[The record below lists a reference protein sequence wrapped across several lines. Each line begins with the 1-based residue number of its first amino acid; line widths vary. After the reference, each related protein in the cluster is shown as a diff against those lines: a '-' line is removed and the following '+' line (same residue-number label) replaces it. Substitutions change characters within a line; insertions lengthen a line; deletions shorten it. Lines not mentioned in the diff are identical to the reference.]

1 MSLQQKVQ
9 VHSPPGFSVN
19 VDLLREF
26 ELGLAPAAPERSAV
40 PARVLGYGEISTVF
54 EIQAESLRGL
64 ALKRLAVFESF
75 EEMERYEATY
85 VEYNRL
91 LGEIGLRLPA
101 QGYAGFAGRSGRPIL
116 YLIQKR
122 LPAGWIGNKALSRL
136 SRGDA
141 ERFVGSILRELNK
154 VWEFNRRQAQRRV
167 AIDGQLSNWAID
179 GFDADHPALAEP
191 MSLFYL
197 DTSTPLF
204 RLQGEE
210 QLNPELFLRNAPS
223 FLAWLIRLFFLKDV
237 MNRYYDPHLVA
248 ADLIANFHKEQRPDL
263 IPALV
268 RAVNDFYAGAAHLG
282 VKPVE
287 EKEVES
293 YYREDAFIWSFY
305 LSARRL
311 DRFIQTRLLRREY
324 PYILPGRINR

>member
-1 MSLQQKVQ
+1 MSLPASVQ
-9 VHSPPGFSVN
+9 SPSGFPIN

-26 ELGLAPAAPERSAV
+26 ELGLTPAAPEQSAV

-64 ALKRLAVFESF
+64 ALKRLAVFKSF
-75 EEMERYEATY
+75 DEMEKYEATY

-91 LGEIGLRLPA
+91 LGDMGLRLPPH
-101 QGYAGFAGRSGRPIL
+101 GYAAFAGRSGRPIL
-116 YLIQKR
+116 YLIQKM
-122 LPAGWIGNKALSRL
+122 LPAAWIGHKALHRL
-136 SRGDA
+136 SPGGV
-141 ERFVGSILRELNK
+141 ERLVGSVLRELNK
-154 VWEFNRRQAQRRV
+154 VWEFNRRQAQLQV

-179 GFDADHPALAEP
+179 GFDADPPALAEP
-191 MSLFYL
+191 ISLLYL

-204 RLQGEE
+204 RIQGEE

-223 FLAWLIRLFFLKDV
+223 FLVWLIRLLFLKDV

-248 ADLIANFHKEQRPDL
+248 SDLIANFYKEQRPDL
-263 IPALV
+263 IPALI
-268 RAVNDFYAGAAHLG
+268 RLANDFYAGAAHLG
-282 VKPVE
+282 VKPVN

-324 PYILPGRINR
+324 PYILPGRIKR